1 MSTGCFTCR
10 ERRKK
15 CDGKRLRCLYCLT
28 INPRF
33 EQLWVHEDASKSCR
47 TSYTLIPQA
56 ERKPECLN
64 CEKTN
69 KFCEFPKK
77 VYWENRSTARVTT
90 RSNSDTPIPQFDGI
104 SDTVSGFTDGNAHF
118 TQWDGLPSQSSAH
131 YDTQW
136 IGHLETHLAANA
148 GFMLDGFGESGT
160 NTAITS
166 DQGAAFPEYPEL
178 STELVTRDEVSR
190 DQVVNRQAFQ
200 QTFFPIELP
209 FLIAGVDSAMQ
220 QNMFCHFVN
229 TTSKF
234 LTTLSGQSNPFN
246 QVVIPMALSDQ
257 TLMNTLLC
265 LAGSHLLKVQ
275 GTVSN
280 EKLAAERCRL
290 HQNAVRTQAV
300 RIEDLRRGSGA
311 LFKLQYRECV
321 LATSLLLCLFEI
333 CEGTGDDSGK
343 AHLETAREII
353 TMGSMPTSSTS
364 RTTDINPFLL
374 EFFLYHDSLATVTS
388 PSPVL
393 KPQFHS
399 LSQLPDQDTSLV
411 GVQDGLINFIT
422 QISALRAEADTSKH
436 QPDGNIICRAVQIWQ
451 DLANWKPK
459 FPMTKE
465 RNLITEFY
473 QWALFIWLFSIIYP
487 DGKADLKVQ
496 NAVQR
501 ITTGMYE
508 INSGDGVM
516 ACLLFPLFVVG
527 SAAITKQDRQ
537 TVLSHFKKLR
547 NWSALGNIDLTEK
560 VVRKMWDDHDDGVQ
574 GSWDWIR
581 QLEIMN
587 GLSLL
592 VT

>member
-1 MSTGCFTCR
+1 MS
-10 ERRKK
+10 
-15 CDGKRLRCLYCLT
+15 
-28 INPRF
+28 RF
-33 EQLWVHEDASKSCR
+33 EICPEEDSMR
-47 TSYTLIPQA
+47 
-56 ERKPECLN
+56 
-64 CEKTN
+64 
-69 KFCEFPKK
+69 
-77 VYWENRSTARVTT
+77 
-90 RSNSDTPIPQFDGI
+90 
-104 SDTVSGFTDGNAHF
+104 
-118 TQWDGLPSQSSAH
+118 
-131 YDTQW
+131 
-136 IGHLETHLAANA
+136 
-148 GFMLDGFGESGT
+148 FMLDGLGGLGMNAAT
-160 NTAITS
+160 TS
-166 DQGAAFPEYPEL
+166 DQGAALPDYPQL
-178 STELVTRDEVSR
+178 SSELVTRDEISQDQLFSR
-190 DQVVNRQAFQ
+190 RVFQ
-200 QTFFPIELP
+200 QTFIPIELP

-275 GTVSN
+275 RTVLN
-280 EKLAAERCRL
+280 TELAAERCRL
-290 HQNAVRTQAV
+290 HEDAVRTQAV

-311 LFKLQYRECV
+311 LFTLQYRECV

-353 TMGSMPTSSTS
+353 TMASIPTSSSTS

-388 PSPVL
+388 PSPVM

-399 LSQLPDQDTSLV
+399 LSQLPNQDTSLV
-411 GVQDGLINFIT
+411 GVQDGLIDFIT

-487 DGKADLKVQ
+487 DGKADPKVQ

-527 SAAITKQDRQ
+527 SAAITLHDREK
-537 TVLSHFKKLR
+537 VSAHFKKLR

-560 VVRKMWDDHDDGVQ
+560 VVRKMWDDHDDGVE
-574 GSWDWIR
+574 GSWDWIK
-581 QLEIMN
+581 QLEGMN